1 MFCCTSVA
9 VSADT
14 TGTGE
19 TILLAQSTVTT
30 NGVAVDPQ
38 SPRVISRPQVDVE
51 TTDQSGTEAAN
62 ASVDNAPEWQNYLRD
77 YLSDDQLAFMQDNI
91 LWLLLA
97 AGALLLLPMILFSII
112 SGRNRHVHPYDQYE
126 PANHASADDK
136 ADISQSAMKMGDLD
150 FDELDQPQASS
161 GSQAVATN
169 DDQATTE
176 QTSAPATKSPEFDKD
191 QRLTENSFNDTQMLN
206 LQDLEVESNDATTA
220 QAAADLELSKDAP
233 SVELEAAQN
242 SFASSQVNQAPL
254 QESPAVENRT
264 AVLTRFGKWLY
275 ELPPEAG
282 REAAMEGFLYWVSYS
297 AGNIRP
303 GLKEELA
310 QATELD
316 EHGRI
321 KRAVLSFQ
329 PEILHDIMVSLNRHL
344 DQPQRQPFLDMMIAV
359 LIDGN
364 GIKPVENLLLRFYAD
379 FSGIGV
385 TQLEDCYQ
393 QAHGRT
399 LPGIPRPDRIKWW
412 GQYGDSIV
420 ADQHNNAQQPWTL
433 LGLDENADAAA
444 VERVQRL
451 VEYRHHPN
459 RFLRLGE
466 RERSLV
472 ARSLSKYQAALESVT
487 EGAS

>member
-1 MFCCTSVA
+1 
-9 VSADT
+9 
-14 TGTGE
+14 
-19 TILLAQSTVTT
+19 
-30 NGVAVDPQ
+30 
-38 SPRVISRPQVDVE
+38 
-51 TTDQSGTEAAN
+51 
-62 ASVDNAPEWQNYLRD
+62 
-77 YLSDDQLAFMQDNI
+77 
-91 LWLLLA
+91 
-97 AGALLLLPMILFSII
+97 
-112 SGRNRHVHPYDQYE
+112 
-126 PANHASADDK
+126 
-136 ADISQSAMKMGDLD
+136 
-150 FDELDQPQASS
+150 
-161 GSQAVATN
+161 
-169 DDQATTE
+169 
-176 QTSAPATKSPEFDKD
+176 
-191 QRLTENSFNDTQMLN
+191 
-206 LQDLEVESNDATTA
+206 
-220 QAAADLELSKDAP
+220 
-233 SVELEAAQN
+233 
-242 SFASSQVNQAPL
+242 
-254 QESPAVENRT
+254 
-264 AVLTRFGKWLY
+264 
-275 ELPPEAG
+275 
-282 REAAMEGFLYWVSYS
+282 MEGFLYWVSYS

-379 FSGIGV
+379 FTGIGV

-412 GQYGDSIV
+412 GQYGESIV
-420 ADQHNNAQQPWTL
+420 ADQHNNPQQPWTL